1 MLADRGGGGI
11 LRKTGLSRFWWE
23 FHPPRRHSLGGGGP
37 SCYGEDN
44 KPSLTPSM
52 TNTNYHLMGSK
63 LEILKTLFAHL
74 SFFFF
79 FLKLKDTI
87 NM

>member
-1 MLADRGGGGI
+1 MLADRGGGYSEKNWFVTFLVGVPPT
-11 LRKTGLSRFWWE
+11 KETLS
-23 FHPPRRHSLGGGGP
+23 GGGGP

-52 TNTNYHLMGSK
+52 TNTNYHLMGSN

-79 FLKLKDTI
+79 LKLKDTI